1 MSAARQDV
9 PAAASGTPQSPPATP
24 GVAPQ
29 DHPAASNGAAQ
40 DLQTAQA
47 QAAAIRRRR
56 DGKAPTAPA
65 ATTRQELL
73 ATGAYAGLVSRAIA
87 FALDAALVN
96 GVSLV
101 VGIAVGLGLSILHLP
116 SQADTAI
123 AAVMGVVWIGWS
135 VAYFALFWS
144 TTGQTPGDRVMRI
157 QVIAR
162 GGERL
167 RPLRAAIRF
176 GCVILAA
183 IPLLGGF
190 WMMLW
195 DDRRRC
201 LQDRLTRTVVLY
213 TPNG

>member
-1 MSAARQDV
+1 MSAGPREAPAGIGGSRQSSTT
-9 PAAASGTPQSPPATP
+9 ASPDLTDPP
-24 GVAPQ
+24 
-29 DHPAASNGAAQ
+29 NGAAQ
-40 DLQTAQA
+40 DLQTTQA

-56 DGKAPTAPA
+56 DGSAPA
-65 ATTRQELL
+65 APPLTRQELL

-96 GVSLV
+96 GVALV

-123 AAVMGVVWIGWS
+123 AAIMGVVWIGWS
-135 VAYFALFWS
+135 VAYFAFFWS
-144 TTGQTPGDRVMRI
+144 TTGQTPGNRVMRI

-162 GGERL
+162 GGEQL

-190 WMMLW
+190 LMMLW

-213 TPNG
+213 SS

>member
-1 MSAARQDV
+1 VHS
-9 PAAASGTPQSPPATP
+9 QSPSTVPQDPATP
-24 GVAPQ
+24 
-29 DHPAASNGAAQ
+29 NGAPQ
-40 DLQTAQA
+40 DLQTARA

-56 DGKAPTAPA
+56 DGTAPA
-65 ATTRQELL
+65 APAPATRQELL

-87 FALDAALVN
+87 FAFDAALVN
-96 GVSLV
+96 GVALV
-101 VGIAVGLGLSILHLP
+101 VGTAVGLGLSILHLP
-116 SQADTAI
+116 TQANTAI
-123 AAVMGVVWIGWS
+123 AAIMGVVWIVWS
-135 VAYFALFWS
+135 VAYFAFFWS

-157 QVIAR
+157 QVVAR
-162 GGERL
+162 GGGRL

-213 TPNG
+213 TATGSGDG

>member
-1 MSAARQDV
+1 MSAAPRDAPV
-9 PAAASGTPQSPPATP
+9 AAGGAQQRPPT
-24 GVAPQ
+24 AP
-29 DHPAASNGAAQ
+29 PNLTAAPNGAAQ

-47 QAAAIRRRR
+47 QAAAIRRR
-56 DGKAPTAPA
+56 DGRGPAAPA
-65 ATTRQELL
+65 PTTRQELL

-96 GVSLV
+96 GVALV

-123 AAVMGVVWIGWS
+123 TAVMGVVWIGWS
-135 VAYFALFWS
+135 VAYFAFFWS
-144 TTGQTPGDRVMRI
+144 TTGQTPGDRVMRV

-162 GGERL
+162 GGEQL

-213 TPNG
+213 TSKE

>member
-1 MSAARQDV
+1 MSADPREV
-9 PAAASGTPQSPPATP
+9 PAVTNRSRQSHQIAPPDLTAT
-24 GVAPQ
+24 
-29 DHPAASNGAAQ
+29 SNGAAQ

-56 DGKAPTAPA
+56 DGPAPA
-65 ATTRQELL
+65 APPVTHQELL
-73 ATGAYAGLVSRAIA
+73 ATGAYAGLVSRTIA

-96 GVSLV
+96 GVALV

-123 AAVMGVVWIGWS
+123 AAIMGVVWIGWS
-135 VAYFALFWS
+135 VAYFAFFWS
-144 TTGQTPGDRVMRI
+144 TTGQTPGNRVMRI

-162 GGERL
+162 GGEQL

-190 WMMLW
+190 LMMLW

-213 TPNG
+213 SS

>member
-1 MSAARQDV
+1 MSAAPRDLLATASV
-9 PAAASGTPQSPPATP
+9 PQPDPASAQS
-24 GVAPQ
+24 APR
-29 DHPAASNGAAQ
+29 DIPIASNGATQ
-40 DLQTAQA
+40 DLPTAQA

-56 DGKAPTAPA
+56 NEKTPTAPA

-73 ATGAYAGLVSRAIA
+73 ATGAYAGLVSRAVA

-123 AAVMGVVWIGWS
+123 AALMGVVWIVWS
-135 VAYFALFWS
+135 VAYFAFFWS

-157 QVIAR
+157 QVIAL

-190 WMMLW
+190 LMMLW

-213 TPNG
+213 SS